1 MGKKKRKEYTLDLEP
16 EEVVIN
22 GTVYTVNVLMG
33 DVTRIMGEDGN
44 PDVFKMLEMSVRLD
58 GEPLQD
64 ARKSLPFPVQQILVE
79 AVNRVNGL
87 DSSEDESG
95 NA

>member
-1 MGKKKRKEYTLDLEP
+1 
-16 EEVVIN
+16 
-22 GTVYTVNVLMG
+22 
-33 DVTRIMGEDGN
+33 
-44 PDVFKMLEMSVRLD
+44 
-58 GEPLQD
+58 
-64 ARKSLPFPVQQILVE
+64 LPFPVQQILVE